1 MLHQAYEHGTQQAL
15 LEAHEFAFV
24 KKVLHGRQRIETERI
39 ISLLS
44 VRIGVTKASIAIR
57 QKAMRRVA
65 WKENWDG
72 SGVTV

>member
-1 MLHQAYEHGTQQAL
+1 MVGKESKPSA
-15 LEAHEFAFV
+15 
-24 KKVLHGRQRIETERI
+24 
-39 ISLLS
+39 SSPS
-44 VRIGVTKASIAIR
+44 VGIGVTKVSTAIR